1 MYSEVKILNLL
12 IILSASVSQ
21 SVSRFRYSGNLV
33 YIDDTYT
40 PPIGVARVMCLF
52 GALFE

>member
-1 MYSEVKILNLL
+1 MFSEVKILNLL

-40 PPIGVARVMCLF
+40 PIGVARVMCLF